1 MKVDVVI
8 GNITSQ
14 PDAQAVVNSA
24 NANLRLGSG
33 VAGAIH
39 TAAGAE
45 LEAYYRPLAPLA
57 LGGALTTPGF
67 GLPIPWIIQVR
78 APHFLNDDQ
87 PELHCARAIL
97 SMMDALHIHRIASVA
112 IPAIGIGVFR
122 FPPALA
128 ASIMARVRSED
139 AAANPTLRWV
149 RICVTS
155 EERRAVSA
163 SAFGAVHE
171 GQA

>member
-1 MKVDVVI
+1 MKVEVVI
-8 GNITSQ
+8 GNIASQ

-24 NANLRLGSG
+24 NANLRRGSG

-39 TAAGAE
+39 AAAGAE
-45 LEAYYRPLAPLA
+45 LEAYCRPLAPLV

-67 GLPIPWIIQVR
+67 GLPSPRIIQVR
-78 APHFLNDDQ
+78 APDFLNNDQ
-87 PELHCARAIL
+87 LELHYERAIL
-97 SMMDALHIHRIASVA
+97 SMMDALRIHRIASVA

-128 ASIMARVRSED
+128 ASIMARVRSEG

-149 RICVTS
+149 RIYVTS